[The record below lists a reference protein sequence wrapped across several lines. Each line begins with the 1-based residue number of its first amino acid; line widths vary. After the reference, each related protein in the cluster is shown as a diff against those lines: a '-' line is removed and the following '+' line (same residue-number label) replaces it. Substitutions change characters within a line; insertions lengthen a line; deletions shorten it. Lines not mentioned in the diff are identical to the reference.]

1 MADEHQFSTSVGPG
15 REKNVWLVM
24 TAPLSPKHPDSL
36 LTPDRTITL
45 A

>member
-1 MADEHQFSTSVGPG
+1 MADKHQFSTSRQV
-15 REKNVWLVM
+15 EKNVLLVM

-45 A
+45 V